1 MTVSYIEAI
10 DIPQF
15 LRNEVNCAILSKVE
29 VKRFHKTVFFFKY
42 FTVHST
48 PFFYFGSSI
57 VLLFSLY
64 FLLLIILRFF
74 NVSDTESVS
83 SLVRFKYTF
92 SIDHP
97 FCKFSSIAATVKG
110 SYPKY
115 GSACGCLAILCQGKE
130 HCLFLSCWMTLYTTK

>member
-1 MTVSYIEAI
+1 MCYTHKGSGEKISQNCLLFQILYSTLNSILLFW
-10 DIPQF
+10 QF
-15 LRNEVNCAILSKVE
+15 SSFIIQLILSV
-29 VKRFHKTVFFFKY
+29 VDY
-42 FTVHST
+42 FE
-48 PFFYFGSSI
+48 I
-57 VLLFSLY
+57 
-64 FLLLIILRFF
+64 F

-83 SLVRFKYTF
+83 SLVWFKYTF

-130 HCLFLSCWMTLYTTK
+130 HCLFLSCWMTLYSTK